1 MQPEVFDAFRD
12 FIHVQTGLTMRR
24 GKEALLRA
32 RISER
37 MRALG
42 IDDEGAYL
50 KRVRS
55 DTTGG
60 ELRVFIN
67 AITTNTTSFFRAPE
81 HFDTLGEYARA
92 WDAQGHTRMRVW
104 CSASSTGEEPWSMA
118 MVLADALPDLARRD
132 VKILATDI
140 DTDVLAE
147 AKAGRYRTE
156 SVSTVPPALRNRSFT
171 QERHPEG
178 VTFTIRPELRTLVS
192 FARLNLVNHPWPM
205 QGPFDVI
212 FCRNVLIYFDN
223 DTRLRVLTAM
233 IRLLHPY
240 GLLVLGPSE
249 SAMGLDHLV
258 RRTTDSV
265 YVPREAR

>member
-24 GKEALLRA
+24 GKESLLRA

-42 IDDEGAYL
+42 LEDEGAYL
-50 KRVRS
+50 TRVRS
-55 DTTGG
+55 DTTGA

-81 HFDTLGEYARA
+81 HFDTLGAYARA
-92 WDAQGHTRMRVW
+92 WDAQGQTRMRVW

-132 VKILATDI
+132 VKVLATDI

-147 AKAGRYRTE
+147 AKAGRYRPE
-156 SVSTVPPALRNRSFT
+156 SLTTVPPALRNRSFV

-178 VTFTIRPELRTLVS
+178 VTWSIRPELRPMVS
-192 FARLNLVNHPWPM
+192 FARLNLVNEPLADARPLRRDLLPQRTDLLRQRHAPARADVDDPPPSSLRAPRPRTERIGDGV
-205 QGPFDVI
+205 GPPG
-212 FCRNVLIYFDN
+212 
-223 DTRLRVLTAM
+223 A
-233 IRLLHPY
+233 
-240 GLLVLGPSE
+240 E
-249 SAMGLDHLV
+249 DH
-258 RRTTDSV
+258 
-265 YVPREAR
+265 